1 MPNIQKQ
8 ILIVEDERPLA
19 KALELK
25 LSQAGY
31 GVKSVFNGKT
41 AIDELEKAPVD
52 LVLLDLLMPETD
64 GWEVLRWMRGKG
76 VKVVVT
82 SNLNQ
87 EEDIKRAKELGA
99 EDFWVKSNVS
109 LSDIVEKITAMLG
122 GVA

>member
-41 AIDELEKAPVD
+41 AIDELAKAPAD

-64 GWEVLRWMRGKG
+64 GWEVLKWMHGRGI
-76 VKVVVT
+76 KVVVT

-109 LSDIVEKITAMLG
+109 LSDIVEKITAMFG